1 MSSVQSFYEATL
13 ELISTLENTKL
24 DRDTKISKAEAQ
36 LEKRQQAMAGMAP
49 PYSEAE
55 KELGAQLIE
64 LNEEATQ
71 LMQREKLFIQ
81 KDIKDLTVKKE
92 SSNKYINPYQSMA
105 TDGMFYDKRK

>member
-1 MSSVQSFYEATL
+1 VQSFYEATL

-24 DRDTKISKAEAQ
+24 ERDAKISKVEAL
-36 LEKRQQAMAGMAP
+36 LEKRQQAMADMAP

-55 KELGAQLIE
+55 KELGAKLIK
-64 LNEEATQ
+64 LNEKATE
-71 LMQREKLFIQ
+71 LMRREKLFVQ